1 MTTGRDIEARL
12 REEFPGLPPDAL
24 RWLSEHPETIQWPED
39 VARRKAIEGERAA
52 EGAAFWAWV
61 DKTYTPSQIQ
71 SIQSEDYDYTSI
83 WEHYILR
90 IAGTQWDVGFQPLIR
105 QPEDFGLTPADWR
118 NLTGLMRDETGLQA
132 QLQALI
138 DTGRIDQSQAAEI
151 WNSFREQ
158 ALVDS
163 RAIAS
168 AQRRTSFAL
177 AATGGLEDPE
187 DRARRL
193 ERETRAEDEARKL
206 KEREVMLRS
215 IRQTGVGITGAE
227 RAFRPTP
234 FTEFGTAE
242 EFRAGFDIPQTER
255 AINWFRSRFP
265 RLIEQFKFTV
275 PKGEQKAKTFT
286 EFLEGERPKVKEEFF
301 RQTPFQRGERP
312 SVFQPRITT
321 VRF

>member
-71 SIQSEDYDYTSI
+71 SIQSEGYDYTLI
-83 WEHYILR
+83 WQHYVTR
-90 IAGTQWDVGFQPLIR
+90 IAGTQWDVR
-105 QPEDFGLTPADWR
+105 TS
-118 NLTGLMRDETGLQA
+118 LQN
-132 QLQALI
+132 QLQARI
-138 DTGRIDQSQAAEI
+138 DTGEITRAQAATL
-151 WNSFREQ
+151 WNEEQ

-193 ERETRAEDEARKL
+193 ERETKAEDEARKL

>member
-12 REEFPGLPPDAL
+12 REEFPDLSPDAL

-71 SIQSEDYDYTSI
+71 SIQSEGYDYTLI
-83 WEHYILR
+83 WQHYVTR
-90 IAGTQWDVGFQPLIR
+90 IAGTQWDVR
-105 QPEDFGLTPADWR
+105 TS
-118 NLTGLMRDETGLQA
+118 LQN
-132 QLQALI
+132 QLQA
-138 DTGRIDQSQAAEI
+138 RIDAGEITREQAADL
-151 WNSFREQ
+151 WNEEQ

-193 ERETRAEDEARKL
+193 ERETKAEDEARKL

-321 VRF
+321 VNF